1 MKEIYGIISGME
13 EIYKK
18 TVNENGICFCNKEEL
33 NMTNPKDFDGERTE
47 FTWIPFYEEIAKK
60 LLEYKNKRSQLIE
73 ILYSSLKEAGLS
85 SSMYKSDET
94 EPLKNIDPLTFIGSF
109 NRGNKREDRIKL
121 ANIIA
126 GNLGL
131 KNRLSDNEQFL
142 SIPILNSQ
150 KSTLFFKHCP
160 EEDYDKLWNLFE
172 KALSYSFEKQGEFAE
187 SFDLALTVKGT
198 AQSYAT
204 MTCYWINPYKILSVD
219 KNNTDLLEEYGIKVP
234 SQLSGKEYLSLLNKV
249 TEKIQ
254 DKEIKEKSIPEFS
267 LSAWNNSK
275 QIQGDIK
282 MPEQNNILQYIN
294 LLKENRNLILHGA
307 PGTGK
312 TFLAKKIAEGMNAEI
327 GFCQFHPSYD
337 YTDFVEGLRP
347 VKTDDASGIGFE
359 RKDGVFKEFC
369 KKAVIASTVS
379 TDNNFFEGL
388 DDNANVWKVSLEGT
402 GDNPTR
408 RDCLANGYIRIGWD
422 EYGDVDFEDFND
434 YTKGGKTVLKA
445 FVYGMKPGDIVVSCF
460 SENETDA
467 IGIIT
472 GDYEYREEGGAYP
485 RYRTVKWL
493 VKDIRENIR
502 EKNNNKALTLSS
514 VYKLSISVP
523 DIIEIV
529 KKYLEPKTKSNI
541 QKPFVFIIDE
551 INRGELSKIF
561 GELFFSIDPGYRG
574 LDENGKQKGIVNTQ
588 YQNLLTGTSDIFAN
602 GFFIPENVYI
612 IGTMNDIDRSVESM
626 DFAMRRRFIF
636 KEVTAEESAENMNIG
651 EEAKSR
657 MTRMNEAISKT
668 EGLNSSYF
676 IGGSYFLGVTDF
688 DKLWNLK
695 LSSLITEYLRGMDDD
710 NSKYDRIKDAYFGNE
725 TPNN

>member
-1 MKEIYGIISGME
+1 MKEVYGIISGME

-126 GNLGL
+126 GKLGL

-254 DKEIKEKSIPEFS
+254 DNEIKEKSIPEFS

-312 TFLAKKIAEGMNAEI
+312 TFLAKKIAEAMNAEI

-369 KKAVIASTVS
+369 KKAILNQTGVERQGS
-379 TDNNFFEGL
+379 DNFEEAWGKL
-388 DDNANVWKVSLEGT
+388 LE
-402 GDNPTR
+402 
-408 RDCLANGYIRIGWD
+408 YIRS
-422 EYGDVDFEDFND
+422 EMSE
-434 YTKGGKTVLKA
+434 GK
-445 FVYGMKPGDIVVSCF
+445 
-460 SENETDA
+460 
-467 IGIIT
+467 
-472 GDYEYREEGGAYP
+472 
-485 RYRTVKWL
+485 L
-493 VKDIRENIR
+493 VKIGNWDYS
-502 EKNNNKALTLSS
+502 LSS
-514 VYKLSISVP
+514 KDSLKYQSVG
-523 DIIEIV
+523 
-529 KKYLEPKTKSNI
+529 TKSNYSFTI
-541 QKPFVFIIDE
+541 TKENVYLAYQNKKGRPSGLFQKEMIDIVTFMKERFTLTPYSENNIKQEKNFVFIIDE

-574 LDENGKQKGIVNTQ
+574 SKGKVKTQYANMLDE
-588 YQNLLTGTSDIFAN
+588 AN
-602 GFFIPENVYI
+602 EFDDVLGVRDDYGWFFIPENVYI

-636 KEVTAEESAENMNIG
+636 KEVTAEESAENMNLG

-688 DKLWNLK
+688 DKLWDLK

>member
-1 MKEIYGIISGME
+1 ME

-126 GNLGL
+126 GKLGL

-254 DKEIKEKSIPEFS
+254 DNEIKEKSIPEFS

-312 TFLAKKIAEGMNAEI
+312 TFLAKKIAEGMNAKI

-369 KKAVIASTVS
+369 KKAILNQTGVEKQGS
-379 TDNNFFEGL
+379 DNFEEAWGKL
-388 DDNANVWKVSLEGT
+388 LE
-402 GDNPTR
+402 
-408 RDCLANGYIRIGWD
+408 YIRS
-422 EYGDVDFEDFND
+422 EMSE
-434 YTKGGKTVLKA
+434 GK
-445 FVYGMKPGDIVVSCF
+445 
-460 SENETDA
+460 
-467 IGIIT
+467 
-472 GDYEYREEGGAYP
+472 
-485 RYRTVKWL
+485 L
-493 VKDIRENIR
+493 VKIGNWDYS
-502 EKNNNKALTLSS
+502 LSS
-514 VYKLSISVP
+514 KDSLKYQSVG
-523 DIIEIV
+523 
-529 KKYLEPKTKSNI
+529 TKSNYSFTI
-541 QKPFVFIIDE
+541 TKENVYLAYQNKKGRPSGLFQKEMIDIVTFMKERFTLTPYSENNIKQEKNFVFIIDE

-574 LDENGKQKGIVNTQ
+574 SKGKVKTQYANMLDE
-588 YQNLLTGTSDIFAN
+588 AN
-602 GFFIPENVYI
+602 EFDDVLGVRDDYGWFFIPENVYI

-636 KEVTAEESAENMNIG
+636 KEVTAEESAENMNLG

-688 DKLWNLK
+688 DKLWDLK

>member
-18 TVNENGICFCNKEEL
+18 TVNENGICSCNEEEL
-33 NMTNPKDFDGERTE
+33 NMTNPEDFRGERTE

-126 GNLGL
+126 GKLGL

-254 DKEIKEKSIPEFS
+254 DNEIKEKSIPEFS

-312 TFLAKKIAEGMNAEI
+312 TFLAKKIAEGMNAKI

-369 KKAVIASTVS
+369 KKAILNQTGVEKQGSDNFEEAWKSLVEKLDEVNVIDIPLLSGKGTFPIEL
-379 TDNNFFEGL
+379 NEY
-388 DDNANVWKVSLEGT
+388 GT
-402 GDNPTR
+402 GLASRTYKTETRDEWIPGKSKFFNKDQLYNIYKGLPGTPAEGHDNYR
-408 RDCLANGYIRIGWD
+408 
-422 EYGDVDFEDFND
+422 
-434 YTKGGKTVLKA
+434 KA
-445 FVYGMKPGDIVVSCF
+445 
-460 SENETDA
+460 
-467 IGIIT
+467 
-472 GDYEYREEGGAYP
+472 
-485 RYRTVKWL
+485 
-493 VKDIRENIR
+493 
-502 EKNNNKALTLSS
+502 
-514 VYKLSISVP
+514 
-523 DIIEIV
+523 IV
-529 KKYLEPKTKSNI
+529 KKMKEDFGLKNYIEIIENKSDSKN

-574 LDENGKQKGIVNTQ
+574 LDENGKPKGIVKTQ

-636 KEVTAEESAENMNIG
+636 KEVTAEESAENMNLG
-651 EEAKSR
+651 EDAKSR

-688 DKLWNLK
+688 DKLWDLK

>member
-1 MKEIYGIISGME
+1 ME

-18 TVNENGICFCNKEEL
+18 IVNENGICFCNKEEL

-126 GNLGL
+126 GKLGL

-254 DKEIKEKSIPEFS
+254 DNEIKEKSIPEFS

-312 TFLAKKIAEGMNAEI
+312 TFLAKKIAEGMNAKI

-369 KKAVIASTVS
+369 KKAILNQTGVEKQGS
-379 TDNNFFEGL
+379 DNFEEAWGKL
-388 DDNANVWKVSLEGT
+388 LE
-402 GDNPTR
+402 
-408 RDCLANGYIRIGWD
+408 YIRS
-422 EYGDVDFEDFND
+422 EMSE
-434 YTKGGKTVLKA
+434 GK
-445 FVYGMKPGDIVVSCF
+445 
-460 SENETDA
+460 
-467 IGIIT
+467 
-472 GDYEYREEGGAYP
+472 
-485 RYRTVKWL
+485 L
-493 VKDIRENIR
+493 VKIGNWDYS
-502 EKNNNKALTLSS
+502 LSS
-514 VYKLSISVP
+514 KDSLKYQSVG
-523 DIIEIV
+523 
-529 KKYLEPKTKSNI
+529 TKSNYSFTI
-541 QKPFVFIIDE
+541 TKENVYLAYQNKKGRPSGLFQKEMIDIVTFMKERFTLTPYSENNIKQEKNFVFIIDE

-574 LDENGKQKGIVNTQ
+574 SKGKVKTQYANMLDE
-588 YQNLLTGTSDIFAN
+588 AN
-602 GFFIPENVYI
+602 EFDDVLGVRDDYGWFFIPENVYI

-636 KEVTAEESAENMNIG
+636 KEVTAEESAENMNLG

>member
-1 MKEIYGIISGME
+1 ME

-126 GNLGL
+126 GKLGL

-267 LSAWNNSK
+267 LAAWNNSK
-275 QIQGDIK
+275 QIQGDTK
-282 MPEQNNILQYIN
+282 MPEQKNISQYIN

-312 TFLAKKIAEGMNAEI
+312 TFLAKKIAEGMNAKI

-369 KKAVIASTVS
+369 KKAILNQTGVEKQGSDNFEEAWKSLVEKLDEVNVIDIPLLSGKGTFPIEL
-379 TDNNFFEGL
+379 NEY
-388 DDNANVWKVSLEGT
+388 GT
-402 GDNPTR
+402 GLASRTYKTETRDEWIPGKSKFFNKDQLYNIYKGLPGTHAEGHDNYR
-408 RDCLANGYIRIGWD
+408 KA
-422 EYGDVDFEDFND
+422 VVKKMKEDFGLKD
-434 YTKGGKTVLKA
+434 Y
-445 FVYGMKPGDIVVSCF
+445 I
-460 SENETDA
+460 E
-467 IGIIT
+467 
-472 GDYEYREEGGAYP
+472 
-485 RYRTVKWL
+485 
-493 VKDIRENIR
+493 
-502 EKNNNKALTLSS
+502 
-514 VYKLSISVP
+514 
-523 DIIEIV
+523 IIEN
-529 KKYLEPKTKSNI
+529 KSDSKN

-574 LDENGKQKGIVNTQ
+574 LDEDGKQKGIVNTQ

-636 KEVTAEESAENMNIG
+636 KEVTAEESAENMNLG

-688 DKLWNLK
+688 DKLWDLK
-695 LSSLITEYLRGMDDD
+695 LSSLITEYLRGMDND

>member
-1 MKEIYGIISGME
+1 ME

-126 GNLGL
+126 GKLGL

-267 LSAWNNSK
+267 LAAWNNSK
-275 QIQGDIK
+275 QIQGDTK
-282 MPEQNNILQYIN
+282 MPEQNNISQYIN

-312 TFLAKKIAEGMNAEI
+312 TFLAKKIAEGMNAKI

-369 KKAVIASTVS
+369 KMAILNQTGVERQGSDNFEEAWKSLVEKLDEVNVIDIPLLSGKGTFPIELNEYGTGLASRTYKTETRDEWIPGKSKFFNKDQLYNIYKGLPGTPAEGHDNYRKAVV
-379 TDNNFFEGL
+379 
-388 DDNANVWKVSLEGT
+388 KKMK
-402 GDNPTR
+402 
-408 RDCLANGYIRIGWD
+408 
-422 EYGDVDFEDFND
+422 EDFGLKD
-434 YTKGGKTVLKA
+434 Y
-445 FVYGMKPGDIVVSCF
+445 I
-460 SENETDA
+460 E
-467 IGIIT
+467 
-472 GDYEYREEGGAYP
+472 
-485 RYRTVKWL
+485 
-493 VKDIRENIR
+493 
-502 EKNNNKALTLSS
+502 
-514 VYKLSISVP
+514 
-523 DIIEIV
+523 IIEN
-529 KKYLEPKTKSNI
+529 KSDSKN

-574 LDENGKQKGIVNTQ
+574 LDEDGKQKGIVNTQ

-636 KEVTAEESAENMNIG
+636 KEVTAEESAENMNLG

-668 EGLNSSYF
+668 EGLNSSYC

-688 DKLWNLK
+688 DKLWDLK

>member
-1 MKEIYGIISGME
+1 ME

-126 GNLGL
+126 GKLGL

-267 LSAWNNSK
+267 LAAWNNSK
-275 QIQGDIK
+275 QIQGDTK
-282 MPEQNNILQYIN
+282 MPEQNNISQYIN

-312 TFLAKKIAEGMNAEI
+312 TFLAKKIAEGMNAKI

-369 KKAVIASTVS
+369 KKAILNQTGVEKQGS
-379 TDNNFFEGL
+379 DNFEEAWGKL
-388 DDNANVWKVSLEGT
+388 LE
-402 GDNPTR
+402 
-408 RDCLANGYIRIGWD
+408 YIRS
-422 EYGDVDFEDFND
+422 EMSE
-434 YTKGGKTVLKA
+434 GK
-445 FVYGMKPGDIVVSCF
+445 
-460 SENETDA
+460 
-467 IGIIT
+467 
-472 GDYEYREEGGAYP
+472 
-485 RYRTVKWL
+485 L
-493 VKDIRENIR
+493 VKIGNWDYS
-502 EKNNNKALTLSS
+502 LSS
-514 VYKLSISVP
+514 KDSLKYQSVG
-523 DIIEIV
+523 
-529 KKYLEPKTKSNI
+529 TKSNYSFTI
-541 QKPFVFIIDE
+541 TKENVYLAYQNKKGRPSGLFQKEMIDIVTFMKERFTLTPYSENNIKQEKNFVFIIDE

-574 LDENGKQKGIVNTQ
+574 SKGKVKTQYANMLDE
-588 YQNLLTGTSDIFAN
+588 AN
-602 GFFIPENVYI
+602 EFDDVLGVRDDYGWFFIPENVYI

-636 KEVTAEESAENMNIG
+636 KEVTAEESAENMNLG

-688 DKLWNLK
+688 DKLWDLK

>member
-1 MKEIYGIISGME
+1 ME

-126 GNLGL
+126 GKLGL

-267 LSAWNNSK
+267 LAAWNNSK
-275 QIQGDIK
+275 QIQGDTK
-282 MPEQNNILQYIN
+282 MPEQNNISQYIN

-312 TFLAKKIAEGMNAEI
+312 TFLAKKIAEGMNAKI

-347 VKTDDASGIGFE
+347 VKTMMQAE
-359 RKDGVFKEFC
+359 LV
-369 KKAVIASTVS
+369 
-379 TDNNFFEGL
+379 L
-388 DDNANVWKVSLEGT
+388 NAKT
-402 GDNPTR
+402 A
-408 RDCLANGYIRIGWD
+408 CLRNSARW
-422 EYGDVDFEDFND
+422 
-434 YTKGGKTVLKA
+434 
-445 FVYGMKPGDIVVSCF
+445 
-460 SENETDA
+460 
-467 IGIIT
+467 
-472 GDYEYREEGGAYP
+472 
-485 RYRTVKWL
+485 
-493 VKDIRENIR
+493 
-502 EKNNNKALTLSS
+502 
-514 VYKLSISVP
+514 
-523 DIIEIV
+523 
-529 KKYLEPKTKSNI
+529 
-541 QKPFVFIIDE
+541 
-551 INRGELSKIF
+551 
-561 GELFFSIDPGYRG
+561 
-574 LDENGKQKGIVNTQ
+574 
-588 YQNLLTGTSDIFAN
+588 
-602 GFFIPENVYI
+602 
-612 IGTMNDIDRSVESM
+612 
-626 DFAMRRRFIF
+626 RF
-636 KEVTAEESAENMNIG
+636 
-651 EEAKSR
+651 
-657 MTRMNEAISKT
+657 
-668 EGLNSSYF
+668 
-676 IGGSYFLGVTDF
+676 
-688 DKLWNLK
+688 
-695 LSSLITEYLRGMDDD
+695 
-710 NSKYDRIKDAYFGNE
+710 
-725 TPNN
+725 

>member
-1 MKEIYGIISGME
+1 ME

-126 GNLGL
+126 GKLGL

-204 MTCYWINPYKILSVD
+204 MTCYWINPYKILSID

-267 LSAWNNSK
+267 LAAWNNSK
-275 QIQGDIK
+275 QIQGDTK
-282 MPEQNNILQYIN
+282 MPEQNNISQYIN

-312 TFLAKKIAEGMNAEI
+312 TFLAKKIAEGMNAKI

-369 KKAVIASTVS
+369 KMAILNQTGVERQGSDNFEEAWKSLVEKLDEVNVIDIPLLSGKGTFPIELNEYGTGLASRTYKTETRDEWIPGKSKFFNKDQLYNIYKGLPGTPAEGHDNYRKAVV
-379 TDNNFFEGL
+379 
-388 DDNANVWKVSLEGT
+388 KKMK
-402 GDNPTR
+402 
-408 RDCLANGYIRIGWD
+408 
-422 EYGDVDFEDFND
+422 EDFGLKD
-434 YTKGGKTVLKA
+434 Y
-445 FVYGMKPGDIVVSCF
+445 I
-460 SENETDA
+460 E
-467 IGIIT
+467 
-472 GDYEYREEGGAYP
+472 
-485 RYRTVKWL
+485 
-493 VKDIRENIR
+493 
-502 EKNNNKALTLSS
+502 
-514 VYKLSISVP
+514 
-523 DIIEIV
+523 IIEN
-529 KKYLEPKTKSNI
+529 KSDSKN

-574 LDENGKQKGIVNTQ
+574 LDEDGKQKGIVNTQ

-636 KEVTAEESAENMNIG
+636 KEVTAEESAENMNLG

-688 DKLWNLK
+688 DKLWDLK

>member
-18 TVNENGICFCNKEEL
+18 IVNENGICFCNKEEL

-126 GNLGL
+126 GKLGL

-267 LSAWNNSK
+267 LAAWNNSK
-275 QIQGDIK
+275 QIQGDTK
-282 MPEQNNILQYIN
+282 MPEQNNISQYIN

-312 TFLAKKIAEGMNAEI
+312 TFLAKKIAEGMNAKI

-369 KKAVIASTVS
+369 KMAILNQTGVERQGSDNFEEAWKSLVEKLDEVNVIDIPLLSGKGTFPIELNEYGTGLASRTYKTETRDEWIPGKSKFFNKDQLYNIYKGLPGTPAEGHDNYRKAVV
-379 TDNNFFEGL
+379 
-388 DDNANVWKVSLEGT
+388 KKMK
-402 GDNPTR
+402 
-408 RDCLANGYIRIGWD
+408 
-422 EYGDVDFEDFND
+422 EDFGLKD
-434 YTKGGKTVLKA
+434 Y
-445 FVYGMKPGDIVVSCF
+445 I
-460 SENETDA
+460 E
-467 IGIIT
+467 
-472 GDYEYREEGGAYP
+472 
-485 RYRTVKWL
+485 
-493 VKDIRENIR
+493 
-502 EKNNNKALTLSS
+502 
-514 VYKLSISVP
+514 
-523 DIIEIV
+523 IIEN
-529 KKYLEPKTKSNI
+529 KSDSKN

-574 LDENGKQKGIVNTQ
+574 LDEDGKQKGIVNTQ

-636 KEVTAEESAENMNIG
+636 KEVTAEESAENMNLG

-688 DKLWNLK
+688 DKLWDLK

>member
-1 MKEIYGIISGME
+1 MKEVYGIISGME

-18 TVNENGICFCNKEEL
+18 TVNENGICSCNKEEL
-33 NMTNPKDFDGERTE
+33 NMTNPEDFRGERTE

-60 LLEYKNKRSQLIE
+60 LLEYKNKQSQLIE

-126 GNLGL
+126 GKLGL

-254 DKEIKEKSIPEFS
+254 DNEIKEKSIPEFS

-312 TFLAKKIAEGMNAEI
+312 TFLAKKIAEGMNAKI

-369 KKAVIASTVS
+369 KKAILNQTGVEKQGS
-379 TDNNFFEGL
+379 DNFEEAWGKL
-388 DDNANVWKVSLEGT
+388 LE
-402 GDNPTR
+402 
-408 RDCLANGYIRIGWD
+408 YIRS
-422 EYGDVDFEDFND
+422 EMSE
-434 YTKGGKTVLKA
+434 GK
-445 FVYGMKPGDIVVSCF
+445 
-460 SENETDA
+460 
-467 IGIIT
+467 
-472 GDYEYREEGGAYP
+472 
-485 RYRTVKWL
+485 L
-493 VKDIRENIR
+493 VKIGNWDYS
-502 EKNNNKALTLSS
+502 LSS
-514 VYKLSISVP
+514 KDSLKYQSVG
-523 DIIEIV
+523 
-529 KKYLEPKTKSNI
+529 TKSNYSFTI
-541 QKPFVFIIDE
+541 TKENVYLAYQNKKGRPSGLFQKEMIDIVTFMKERFTLTPYSENNIKQEKNFVFIIDE

-574 LDENGKQKGIVNTQ
+574 SKGKVKTQYANMLDE
-588 YQNLLTGTSDIFAN
+588 AN
-602 GFFIPENVYI
+602 EFDDVLGVRDDYGWFFIPENVYI

-636 KEVTAEESAENMNIG
+636 KEVTAEESAENMNLG

>member
-1 MKEIYGIISGME
+1 ME

-18 TVNENGICFCNKEEL
+18 IVNENGICFCNKEEL

-126 GNLGL
+126 GKLGL

-267 LSAWNNSK
+267 LAAWNNSK
-275 QIQGDIK
+275 QIQGDTK
-282 MPEQNNILQYIN
+282 MPEQNNISQYIN

-312 TFLAKKIAEGMNAEI
+312 TFLAKKIAEGMNAKI

-369 KKAVIASTVS
+369 KMAILNQTGVERQGSDNFEEAWKSLVEKLDEVNVIDIPLLSGKGTFPIELNEYGTGLASRTYKTETRDEWIPGKSKFFNKDQLYNIYKGLPGTPAEGHDNYRKAVV
-379 TDNNFFEGL
+379 
-388 DDNANVWKVSLEGT
+388 KKMK
-402 GDNPTR
+402 
-408 RDCLANGYIRIGWD
+408 
-422 EYGDVDFEDFND
+422 EDFGLKD
-434 YTKGGKTVLKA
+434 Y
-445 FVYGMKPGDIVVSCF
+445 I
-460 SENETDA
+460 E
-467 IGIIT
+467 
-472 GDYEYREEGGAYP
+472 
-485 RYRTVKWL
+485 
-493 VKDIRENIR
+493 
-502 EKNNNKALTLSS
+502 
-514 VYKLSISVP
+514 
-523 DIIEIV
+523 IIEN
-529 KKYLEPKTKSNI
+529 KSDSKN

-574 LDENGKQKGIVNTQ
+574 LDEDGKQNGIVNTQ

-636 KEVTAEESAENMNIG
+636 KEVTAEESAENMNLG

-688 DKLWNLK
+688 DKLWDLK

>member
-1 MKEIYGIISGME
+1 ME

-126 GNLGL
+126 GKLGL

-219 KNNTDLLEEYGIKVP
+219 KNNTDLLSEYGIKVP
-234 SQLSGKEYLSLLNKV
+234 TQLSGKEYISILNQLKS
-249 TEKIQ
+249 KMSN
-254 DKEIKEKSIPEFS
+254 KEIKEKSIPEFS
-267 LSAWNNSK
+267 LAAWNNTK
-275 QIQGDIK
+275 QIQGDTK
-282 MPEQNNILQYIN
+282 MPEQNNISQYIN

-312 TFLAKKIAEGMNAEI
+312 TFLAKKIAEGMNAKI

-369 KKAVIASTVS
+369 KMAILNQTGVERQGSDNFEEAWKSLVEKLDEVNVIDIPLLSGKGTFPIELNEYGTGLASRTYKTETRDEWIPGKSKFFNKDQLYNIYKGLPGTPAEGHDNYRKAVV
-379 TDNNFFEGL
+379 
-388 DDNANVWKVSLEGT
+388 KKMK
-402 GDNPTR
+402 
-408 RDCLANGYIRIGWD
+408 
-422 EYGDVDFEDFND
+422 EDFGLKD
-434 YTKGGKTVLKA
+434 Y
-445 FVYGMKPGDIVVSCF
+445 I
-460 SENETDA
+460 E
-467 IGIIT
+467 
-472 GDYEYREEGGAYP
+472 
-485 RYRTVKWL
+485 
-493 VKDIRENIR
+493 
-502 EKNNNKALTLSS
+502 
-514 VYKLSISVP
+514 
-523 DIIEIV
+523 IIEN
-529 KKYLEPKTKSNI
+529 KSDSKN

-574 LDENGKQKGIVNTQ
+574 LDEDGKQKGIVNTQ

-636 KEVTAEESAENMNIG
+636 KEVTAEESAENMNLG

>member
-1 MKEIYGIISGME
+1 ME

-126 GNLGL
+126 GKLGL

-267 LSAWNNSK
+267 LAAWNNSK
-275 QIQGDIK
+275 QIQGDTK

-312 TFLAKKIAEGMNAEI
+312 TFLAKKIAEGMNAKI

-369 KKAVIASTVS
+369 KMAILNQTGVERQGSDNFEEAWKSLVEKLDEVNVIDIPLLSGKGTFPIELNEYGTGLASRTYKTETRDEWIPGKSKFFNKDQLYNIYKGLPGTPAEGHDNYRKAVV
-379 TDNNFFEGL
+379 
-388 DDNANVWKVSLEGT
+388 KKMK
-402 GDNPTR
+402 
-408 RDCLANGYIRIGWD
+408 
-422 EYGDVDFEDFND
+422 EDFGLKD
-434 YTKGGKTVLKA
+434 Y
-445 FVYGMKPGDIVVSCF
+445 I
-460 SENETDA
+460 E
-467 IGIIT
+467 
-472 GDYEYREEGGAYP
+472 
-485 RYRTVKWL
+485 
-493 VKDIRENIR
+493 
-502 EKNNNKALTLSS
+502 
-514 VYKLSISVP
+514 
-523 DIIEIV
+523 IIEN
-529 KKYLEPKTKSNI
+529 KSDSKN

-574 LDENGKQKGIVNTQ
+574 LDEDGKQKGIVNTQ

-636 KEVTAEESAENMNIG
+636 KEVTAEESAENMNLG

-688 DKLWNLK
+688 DKLWDLK

>member
-1 MKEIYGIISGME
+1 ME

-126 GNLGL
+126 GKLGL

-204 MTCYWINPYKILSVD
+204 MTCYWINPYKILSAD

-267 LSAWNNSK
+267 LAAWNNSK
-275 QIQGDIK
+275 QIQGDTK
-282 MPEQNNILQYIN
+282 MPEQNNISQYIN

-312 TFLAKKIAEGMNAEI
+312 TFLAKKIAEGMNAKI

-369 KKAVIASTVS
+369 KMAILNQTGVERQGSDNFEEAWKSLVEKLDEVNVIDIPLLSGKGTFPIELNEYGTGLASRTYKTETRDEWIPGKSKFFNKDQLYNIYKGLPGTPAEGHDNYRKAVV
-379 TDNNFFEGL
+379 
-388 DDNANVWKVSLEGT
+388 KKMK
-402 GDNPTR
+402 
-408 RDCLANGYIRIGWD
+408 
-422 EYGDVDFEDFND
+422 EDFGLKD
-434 YTKGGKTVLKA
+434 Y
-445 FVYGMKPGDIVVSCF
+445 I
-460 SENETDA
+460 E
-467 IGIIT
+467 
-472 GDYEYREEGGAYP
+472 
-485 RYRTVKWL
+485 
-493 VKDIRENIR
+493 
-502 EKNNNKALTLSS
+502 
-514 VYKLSISVP
+514 
-523 DIIEIV
+523 IIEN
-529 KKYLEPKTKSNI
+529 KSDSKN

-574 LDENGKQKGIVNTQ
+574 LDEDGKQKGIVNTQ

-602 GFFIPENVYI
+602 GFFIPENVYV

-636 KEVTAEESAENMNIG
+636 KEVTAEESAENMNLG

-688 DKLWNLK
+688 DKLWDLK

>member
-1 MKEIYGIISGME
+1 ME

-126 GNLGL
+126 GKLGL

-219 KNNTDLLEEYGIKVP
+219 KNNTDLLEKYGIKVP

-267 LSAWNNSK
+267 LAAWNNSK
-275 QIQGDIK
+275 QIQGDTK
-282 MPEQNNILQYIN
+282 MPEQNNISQYIN

-312 TFLAKKIAEGMNAEI
+312 TFLAKKIAEGMNAKI

-369 KKAVIASTVS
+369 KMAILNQTGVERQGSDNFEEAWKSLVEKLDEVNVIDIPLLSGKGTFPIELNEYGTGLASRTYKTETRDEWIPGKSKFFNKDQLYNIYKGLPGTPAEGHDNYRKAVV
-379 TDNNFFEGL
+379 
-388 DDNANVWKVSLEGT
+388 KKMK
-402 GDNPTR
+402 
-408 RDCLANGYIRIGWD
+408 
-422 EYGDVDFEDFND
+422 EDFGLKD
-434 YTKGGKTVLKA
+434 Y
-445 FVYGMKPGDIVVSCF
+445 I
-460 SENETDA
+460 E
-467 IGIIT
+467 
-472 GDYEYREEGGAYP
+472 
-485 RYRTVKWL
+485 
-493 VKDIRENIR
+493 
-502 EKNNNKALTLSS
+502 
-514 VYKLSISVP
+514 
-523 DIIEIV
+523 IIEN
-529 KKYLEPKTKSNI
+529 KSDSKN

-574 LDENGKQKGIVNTQ
+574 LDEDGKQKGIVNTQ

-636 KEVTAEESAENMNIG
+636 KEVTAEESAENMNLG

-688 DKLWNLK
+688 DKLWDLK

>member
-1 MKEIYGIISGME
+1 ME

-126 GNLGL
+126 GKLGL

-267 LSAWNNSK
+267 LAAWNNSK
-275 QIQGDIK
+275 QIQGDTK
-282 MPEQNNILQYIN
+282 MPEQNNISQYIN

-312 TFLAKKIAEGMNAEI
+312 TFLAKKIAEGMNAKI

-369 KKAVIASTVS
+369 KMAILNQTGVERQGSDNFEEAWKSLVEKLDEVNVIDIPLLSGKGTFPIELNEYGTGLASRTYKTETRDEWIPGKSKFFNKDQLYNIYKRLPGTPAEGHDNYRKAVV
-379 TDNNFFEGL
+379 
-388 DDNANVWKVSLEGT
+388 KKMK
-402 GDNPTR
+402 
-408 RDCLANGYIRIGWD
+408 
-422 EYGDVDFEDFND
+422 EDFGLKD
-434 YTKGGKTVLKA
+434 Y
-445 FVYGMKPGDIVVSCF
+445 I
-460 SENETDA
+460 E
-467 IGIIT
+467 
-472 GDYEYREEGGAYP
+472 
-485 RYRTVKWL
+485 
-493 VKDIRENIR
+493 
-502 EKNNNKALTLSS
+502 
-514 VYKLSISVP
+514 
-523 DIIEIV
+523 IIEN
-529 KKYLEPKTKSNI
+529 KSDSKN

-574 LDENGKQKGIVNTQ
+574 LDEDGKQKGIVNTQ

-636 KEVTAEESAENMNIG
+636 KEVTAEESAENMNLG

-688 DKLWNLK
+688 DKLWDLK

>member
-126 GNLGL
+126 GKLGL

-267 LSAWNNSK
+267 LAAWNNSK
-275 QIQGDIK
+275 QIQGDTK
-282 MPEQNNILQYIN
+282 MPEQKNISQYIN

-312 TFLAKKIAEGMNAEI
+312 TFLAKKIAEGMNAKI

-369 KKAVIASTVS
+369 KKAILNQTGVEKQGSDNFEEAWKSLVEKLDEVNVIDIPLLSGKGTFPIEL
-379 TDNNFFEGL
+379 NEY
-388 DDNANVWKVSLEGT
+388 GT
-402 GDNPTR
+402 GLASRTYKTETRDEWIPGKSKFFNKDQLYNIYKGLPGTPAEGHDNYR
-408 RDCLANGYIRIGWD
+408 KA
-422 EYGDVDFEDFND
+422 VVKKMKEDFGLKD
-434 YTKGGKTVLKA
+434 Y
-445 FVYGMKPGDIVVSCF
+445 I
-460 SENETDA
+460 E
-467 IGIIT
+467 
-472 GDYEYREEGGAYP
+472 
-485 RYRTVKWL
+485 
-493 VKDIRENIR
+493 
-502 EKNNNKALTLSS
+502 
-514 VYKLSISVP
+514 
-523 DIIEIV
+523 IIEN
-529 KKYLEPKTKSNI
+529 KSDSKN

-574 LDENGKQKGIVNTQ
+574 LDEDGKQKGIVNTQ

-636 KEVTAEESAENMNIG
+636 KEVTAEESAENMNLG

-657 MTRMNEAISKT
+657 MTRMNEAISKK

-688 DKLWNLK
+688 DKLWDLK
-695 LSSLITEYLRGMDDD
+695 LSSLITEYLRGMDND

>member
-1 MKEIYGIISGME
+1 ME

-18 TVNENGICFCNKEEL
+18 IVNENGICFCNKEEL

-126 GNLGL
+126 GKLGL

-267 LSAWNNSK
+267 LAAWNNSK
-275 QIQGDIK
+275 QIQGDTK
-282 MPEQNNILQYIN
+282 MPEQNNISQYIN

-312 TFLAKKIAEGMNAEI
+312 TFLAKKIAEGMNAKI

-369 KKAVIASTVS
+369 KMAILNQTGVERQGSDNFEEAWKSLVEKLDEVNVIDIPLLSGKGTFPIELNEYGTGLASRTYKTETRDEWIPGKSKFFNKDQLYNIYKGLPGTPAEGHDNYRKAVV
-379 TDNNFFEGL
+379 
-388 DDNANVWKVSLEGT
+388 KKMK
-402 GDNPTR
+402 
-408 RDCLANGYIRIGWD
+408 
-422 EYGDVDFEDFND
+422 EDFGLKD
-434 YTKGGKTVLKA
+434 Y
-445 FVYGMKPGDIVVSCF
+445 I
-460 SENETDA
+460 E
-467 IGIIT
+467 
-472 GDYEYREEGGAYP
+472 
-485 RYRTVKWL
+485 
-493 VKDIRENIR
+493 
-502 EKNNNKALTLSS
+502 
-514 VYKLSISVP
+514 
-523 DIIEIV
+523 IIEN
-529 KKYLEPKTKSNI
+529 KSDSKN

-574 LDENGKQKGIVNTQ
+574 LDEDGKQKGIVNTQ

-636 KEVTAEESAENMNIG
+636 KEVTAEESAENMNLG

-688 DKLWNLK
+688 DKLWDLK

>member
-126 GNLGL
+126 GKLGL

-267 LSAWNNSK
+267 LAAWNNSK
-275 QIQGDIK
+275 QIQGDTK
-282 MPEQNNILQYIN
+282 MPEQNNISQYIN

-312 TFLAKKIAEGMNAEI
+312 TFLAKKIAEGMNAKI

-337 YTDFVEGLRP
+337 YTDFLEGLRP

-369 KKAVIASTVS
+369 KMAILNQTGVERQGSDNFEEAWKSLVEKLDEVNVIDIPLLSGKGTFPIELNEYGTGLASRTYKTETRDEWIPGKSKFFNKDQLYNIYKGLPGTPAEGHDNYRKAVV
-379 TDNNFFEGL
+379 
-388 DDNANVWKVSLEGT
+388 KKMK
-402 GDNPTR
+402 
-408 RDCLANGYIRIGWD
+408 
-422 EYGDVDFEDFND
+422 EDFGLKD
-434 YTKGGKTVLKA
+434 Y
-445 FVYGMKPGDIVVSCF
+445 I
-460 SENETDA
+460 E
-467 IGIIT
+467 
-472 GDYEYREEGGAYP
+472 
-485 RYRTVKWL
+485 
-493 VKDIRENIR
+493 
-502 EKNNNKALTLSS
+502 
-514 VYKLSISVP
+514 
-523 DIIEIV
+523 IIEN
-529 KKYLEPKTKSNI
+529 KSDSKN

-574 LDENGKQKGIVNTQ
+574 LDEDGKQKGIVNTQ

-636 KEVTAEESAENMNIG
+636 KEVTAEESAENMNLG

-688 DKLWNLK
+688 DKLWDLK

>member
-1 MKEIYGIISGME
+1 ME

-126 GNLGL
+126 GKLGL

-267 LSAWNNSK
+267 LAAWNNSK
-275 QIQGDIK
+275 QIQGDTK
-282 MPEQNNILQYIN
+282 MPEQNNISQYIN

-312 TFLAKKIAEGMNAEI
+312 TFLAKKIAEGMNAKI

-369 KKAVIASTVS
+369 KKAILNQTGVERQGS
-379 TDNNFFEGL
+379 DNFEEAWGKL
-388 DDNANVWKVSLEGT
+388 LE
-402 GDNPTR
+402 
-408 RDCLANGYIRIGWD
+408 YIRS
-422 EYGDVDFEDFND
+422 EMSE
-434 YTKGGKTVLKA
+434 GK
-445 FVYGMKPGDIVVSCF
+445 
-460 SENETDA
+460 
-467 IGIIT
+467 
-472 GDYEYREEGGAYP
+472 
-485 RYRTVKWL
+485 L
-493 VKDIRENIR
+493 VKIGNWDYS
-502 EKNNNKALTLSS
+502 LSS
-514 VYKLSISVP
+514 KDSLKYQSVG
-523 DIIEIV
+523 
-529 KKYLEPKTKSNI
+529 TKSNYSFTI
-541 QKPFVFIIDE
+541 TKENVYLAYQNKKGRPSGLFQKEMIDIVTFMKERFTLTPYSENNIKQEKNFVFIIDE

-574 LDENGKQKGIVNTQ
+574 SKGKVKTQYANMLDE
-588 YQNLLTGTSDIFAN
+588 AN
-602 GFFIPENVYI
+602 EFDDVLGVRDDYGWFFIPENVYI

-636 KEVTAEESAENMNIG
+636 KEVTAEESAENMNLG

-688 DKLWNLK
+688 DKLWDLK

>member
-1 MKEIYGIISGME
+1 MKEVYGIISGME

-18 TVNENGICFCNKEEL
+18 IVNENGICFCNKEEL

-126 GNLGL
+126 GKLGL

-267 LSAWNNSK
+267 LAAWNNSK
-275 QIQGDIK
+275 QIQGDTK
-282 MPEQNNILQYIN
+282 MPEQNNISQYIN

-312 TFLAKKIAEGMNAEI
+312 TFLAKKIAEGMNAKI

-369 KKAVIASTVS
+369 KMAILNQTGVERQGSDNFEEAWKSLVEKLDEVNVIDIPLLSGKGTFPIELNEYGTGLASRTYKTETRDEWIPGKSKFFNKDQLYNIYKGLPGTPAEGHDNYRKAVV
-379 TDNNFFEGL
+379 
-388 DDNANVWKVSLEGT
+388 KKMK
-402 GDNPTR
+402 
-408 RDCLANGYIRIGWD
+408 
-422 EYGDVDFEDFND
+422 EDFGLKD
-434 YTKGGKTVLKA
+434 Y
-445 FVYGMKPGDIVVSCF
+445 I
-460 SENETDA
+460 E
-467 IGIIT
+467 
-472 GDYEYREEGGAYP
+472 
-485 RYRTVKWL
+485 
-493 VKDIRENIR
+493 
-502 EKNNNKALTLSS
+502 
-514 VYKLSISVP
+514 
-523 DIIEIV
+523 IIEN
-529 KKYLEPKTKSNI
+529 KSDSKN

-574 LDENGKQKGIVNTQ
+574 LDEDGKQKGIVNTQ

-636 KEVTAEESAENMNIG
+636 KEVTAEESAENMNLG

-688 DKLWNLK
+688 DKLWDLK

>member
-1 MKEIYGIISGME
+1 ME

-18 TVNENGICFCNKEEL
+18 IVNENGICFCNKEEL

-73 ILYSSLKEAGLS
+73 ILYSSLKEASLS

-126 GNLGL
+126 GKLGL

-267 LSAWNNSK
+267 LAAWNNSK
-275 QIQGDIK
+275 QIQGDTK
-282 MPEQNNILQYIN
+282 MPEQNNISQYIN

-312 TFLAKKIAEGMNAEI
+312 TFLAKKIAEGMNAKI

-369 KKAVIASTVS
+369 KMAILNQTGVERQGSDNFEEAWKSLVEKLDEVNVIDIPLLSGKGTFPIELNEYGTGLASRTYKTETRDEWIPGKSKFFNKDQLYNIYKGLPGTPAEGHDNYRKAVV
-379 TDNNFFEGL
+379 
-388 DDNANVWKVSLEGT
+388 KKMK
-402 GDNPTR
+402 
-408 RDCLANGYIRIGWD
+408 
-422 EYGDVDFEDFND
+422 EDFGLKD
-434 YTKGGKTVLKA
+434 Y
-445 FVYGMKPGDIVVSCF
+445 I
-460 SENETDA
+460 E
-467 IGIIT
+467 
-472 GDYEYREEGGAYP
+472 
-485 RYRTVKWL
+485 
-493 VKDIRENIR
+493 
-502 EKNNNKALTLSS
+502 
-514 VYKLSISVP
+514 
-523 DIIEIV
+523 IIEN
-529 KKYLEPKTKSNI
+529 KSDSKN

-574 LDENGKQKGIVNTQ
+574 LDEDGKQKGIVNTQ

-636 KEVTAEESAENMNIG
+636 KEVTAEESAENMNLG

-688 DKLWNLK
+688 DKLWDLK

>member
-1 MKEIYGIISGME
+1 ME

-18 TVNENGICFCNKEEL
+18 IVNENGICFCNKEEL

-126 GNLGL
+126 GKLGL

-267 LSAWNNSK
+267 LAAWNNSK
-275 QIQGDIK
+275 QIQGDTK
-282 MPEQNNILQYIN
+282 MPEQNNISQYIN

-312 TFLAKKIAEGMNAEI
+312 TFLAKKIAEGMNAKI

-369 KKAVIASTVS
+369 KMAILNQTGVERQGSDNFEEAWKSLIEKLDEVNVIDIPLLSGKGTFPIELNEYGTGLASRTYKTETRDEWIPGKSKFFNKDQLYNIYKGLPGTPAEGHDNYRKAVV
-379 TDNNFFEGL
+379 
-388 DDNANVWKVSLEGT
+388 KKMK
-402 GDNPTR
+402 
-408 RDCLANGYIRIGWD
+408 
-422 EYGDVDFEDFND
+422 EDFGLKD
-434 YTKGGKTVLKA
+434 Y
-445 FVYGMKPGDIVVSCF
+445 I
-460 SENETDA
+460 E
-467 IGIIT
+467 
-472 GDYEYREEGGAYP
+472 
-485 RYRTVKWL
+485 
-493 VKDIRENIR
+493 
-502 EKNNNKALTLSS
+502 
-514 VYKLSISVP
+514 
-523 DIIEIV
+523 IIEN
-529 KKYLEPKTKSNI
+529 KSDSKN

-574 LDENGKQKGIVNTQ
+574 LDEDGKQKGIVNTQ

-636 KEVTAEESAENMNIG
+636 KEVTAEESAENMNLG

-688 DKLWNLK
+688 DKLWDLK

>member
-1 MKEIYGIISGME
+1 MKEVYGIISGME

-18 TVNENGICFCNKEEL
+18 IVNENGICFCNKEEL

-73 ILYSSLKEAGLS
+73 ILYSSLKEASLS

-126 GNLGL
+126 GKLGL

-267 LSAWNNSK
+267 LAAWNNSK
-275 QIQGDIK
+275 QIQGDTK
-282 MPEQNNILQYIN
+282 MPEQNNISQYIN

-312 TFLAKKIAEGMNAEI
+312 TFLAKKIAEGMNAKI

-369 KKAVIASTVS
+369 KMAILNQTGVERQGSDNFEEAWKSLVEKLDEVNVIDIPLLSGKGTFPIELNEYGTGLASRTYKTETRDEWIPGKSKFFNKDQLYNIYKGLPGTPAEGHDNYRKAVV
-379 TDNNFFEGL
+379 
-388 DDNANVWKVSLEGT
+388 KKMK
-402 GDNPTR
+402 
-408 RDCLANGYIRIGWD
+408 
-422 EYGDVDFEDFND
+422 EDFGLKD
-434 YTKGGKTVLKA
+434 Y
-445 FVYGMKPGDIVVSCF
+445 I
-460 SENETDA
+460 E
-467 IGIIT
+467 
-472 GDYEYREEGGAYP
+472 
-485 RYRTVKWL
+485 
-493 VKDIRENIR
+493 
-502 EKNNNKALTLSS
+502 
-514 VYKLSISVP
+514 
-523 DIIEIV
+523 IIEN
-529 KKYLEPKTKSNI
+529 KSDSKN

-574 LDENGKQKGIVNTQ
+574 LDEDGKQKGIVNTQ

-636 KEVTAEESAENMNIG
+636 KEVTAEESAENMNLG

-688 DKLWNLK
+688 DKLWDLK

>member
-1 MKEIYGIISGME
+1 MKEVYGIISGME

-18 TVNENGICFCNKEEL
+18 IVNENGICFCNKEEL

-109 NRGNKREDRIKL
+109 NRGNKRENRIKL

-126 GNLGL
+126 GKLGL

-267 LSAWNNSK
+267 LAAWNNSK
-275 QIQGDIK
+275 QIQGDTK
-282 MPEQNNILQYIN
+282 MPEQNNISQYIN

-312 TFLAKKIAEGMNAEI
+312 TFLAKKIAEGMNAKI

-369 KKAVIASTVS
+369 KMAILNQTGVERQGSDNFEEAWKSLVEKLDEVNVIDIPLLSGKGTFPIELNEYGTGLASRTYKTETRDEWIPGKSKFFNKDQLYNIYKGLPGTPAEGHDNYRKAVV
-379 TDNNFFEGL
+379 
-388 DDNANVWKVSLEGT
+388 KKMK
-402 GDNPTR
+402 
-408 RDCLANGYIRIGWD
+408 
-422 EYGDVDFEDFND
+422 EDFGLKD
-434 YTKGGKTVLKA
+434 Y
-445 FVYGMKPGDIVVSCF
+445 I
-460 SENETDA
+460 E
-467 IGIIT
+467 
-472 GDYEYREEGGAYP
+472 
-485 RYRTVKWL
+485 
-493 VKDIRENIR
+493 
-502 EKNNNKALTLSS
+502 
-514 VYKLSISVP
+514 
-523 DIIEIV
+523 IIEN
-529 KKYLEPKTKSNI
+529 KSDSKN

-574 LDENGKQKGIVNTQ
+574 LDEDGKQKGIVNTQ

-636 KEVTAEESAENMNIG
+636 KEVTAEESAENMNLG

-688 DKLWNLK
+688 DKLWDLK

>member
-1 MKEIYGIISGME
+1 ME

-126 GNLGL
+126 GKLGL

-267 LSAWNNSK
+267 LAAWNNSK
-275 QIQGDIK
+275 QIQGDTK
-282 MPEQNNILQYIN
+282 MPEQNNISQYIN

-312 TFLAKKIAEGMNAEI
+312 TFLAKKIAEGMNAKI
-327 GFCQFHPSYD
+327 DFCQFHPSYD

-369 KKAVIASTVS
+369 KMAILNQTGVERQGSDNFEEAWKSLVEKLDEVNVIDIPLLSGKGTFPIELNEYGTGLASRTYKTETRDEWIPGKSKFFNKDQLYNIYKGLPGTPAEGHDNYRKAVV
-379 TDNNFFEGL
+379 
-388 DDNANVWKVSLEGT
+388 KKMK
-402 GDNPTR
+402 
-408 RDCLANGYIRIGWD
+408 
-422 EYGDVDFEDFND
+422 EDFGLKD
-434 YTKGGKTVLKA
+434 Y
-445 FVYGMKPGDIVVSCF
+445 I
-460 SENETDA
+460 E
-467 IGIIT
+467 
-472 GDYEYREEGGAYP
+472 
-485 RYRTVKWL
+485 
-493 VKDIRENIR
+493 
-502 EKNNNKALTLSS
+502 
-514 VYKLSISVP
+514 
-523 DIIEIV
+523 IIEN
-529 KKYLEPKTKSNI
+529 KSDSKN

-574 LDENGKQKGIVNTQ
+574 LDEDGKQKGIVNTQ

-636 KEVTAEESAENMNIG
+636 KEVTAEESAENMNLG

-688 DKLWNLK
+688 DKLWDLK

>member
-126 GNLGL
+126 GKLGL

-160 EEDYDKLWNLFE
+160 EENYDKLWNLFE

-267 LSAWNNSK
+267 LAAWNNSK
-275 QIQGDIK
+275 QIQGDTK
-282 MPEQNNILQYIN
+282 MPEQNNISQYIN

-312 TFLAKKIAEGMNAEI
+312 TFLAKKIAEGMNAKI

-369 KKAVIASTVS
+369 KMAILNQTGVERQGSDNFEEAWKSLVEKLDEVNVIDIPLLSGKGTFPIELNEYGTGLASRTYKTETRDEWIPGKSKFFNKDQLYNIYKGLPGTPAEGHDNYRKAVV
-379 TDNNFFEGL
+379 
-388 DDNANVWKVSLEGT
+388 KKMK
-402 GDNPTR
+402 
-408 RDCLANGYIRIGWD
+408 
-422 EYGDVDFEDFND
+422 EDFGLKD
-434 YTKGGKTVLKA
+434 Y
-445 FVYGMKPGDIVVSCF
+445 I
-460 SENETDA
+460 E
-467 IGIIT
+467 
-472 GDYEYREEGGAYP
+472 
-485 RYRTVKWL
+485 
-493 VKDIRENIR
+493 
-502 EKNNNKALTLSS
+502 
-514 VYKLSISVP
+514 
-523 DIIEIV
+523 IIEN
-529 KKYLEPKTKSNI
+529 KSDSKN

-574 LDENGKQKGIVNTQ
+574 LDEDGKQKGIVNTQ

-636 KEVTAEESAENMNIG
+636 KEVTAEESAENMNLG

>member
-1 MKEIYGIISGME
+1 ME

-126 GNLGL
+126 GKLGL

-267 LSAWNNSK
+267 LAAWNNSK
-275 QIQGDIK
+275 QIQGDTK
-282 MPEQNNILQYIN
+282 MPEQNNISQYIN

-312 TFLAKKIAEGMNAEI
+312 TFLAKKIAEGMNAKI

-369 KKAVIASTVS
+369 KKAILNQTGVEKQGS
-379 TDNNFFEGL
+379 DNFEEAWGKL
-388 DDNANVWKVSLEGT
+388 LE
-402 GDNPTR
+402 
-408 RDCLANGYIRIGWD
+408 YIRS
-422 EYGDVDFEDFND
+422 EMSE
-434 YTKGGKTVLKA
+434 GK
-445 FVYGMKPGDIVVSCF
+445 
-460 SENETDA
+460 
-467 IGIIT
+467 
-472 GDYEYREEGGAYP
+472 
-485 RYRTVKWL
+485 L
-493 VKDIRENIR
+493 VKIGNWDYS
-502 EKNNNKALTLSS
+502 LSS
-514 VYKLSISVP
+514 KDSLKYQSVG
-523 DIIEIV
+523 
-529 KKYLEPKTKSNI
+529 TKSNYSFTI
-541 QKPFVFIIDE
+541 TKENVYLAYQNKKGRPSGLFQKEMIDIVTFMKERFTLTPYSENNIKQEKNFVFIIDE

-561 GELFFSIDPGYRG
+561 GELFLSIDPGYRG
-574 LDENGKQKGIVNTQ
+574 SKGKVKTQYANMLDE
-588 YQNLLTGTSDIFAN
+588 AN
-602 GFFIPENVYI
+602 EFDDVLGVRDDYGWFFIPENVYI

-636 KEVTAEESAENMNIG
+636 KEVTAEESAENMNLG

-657 MTRMNEAISKT
+657 MTQMNEAISKT

>member
-126 GNLGL
+126 GKLGL

-267 LSAWNNSK
+267 LAAWNNSK
-275 QIQGDIK
+275 QIQGDTK
-282 MPEQNNILQYIN
+282 MPEQKNISQYIN

-312 TFLAKKIAEGMNAEI
+312 TFLAKKIAEGMNAKI

-369 KKAVIASTVS
+369 KKAILNQTGVEKQGSDNFEEAWKSLVEKLDEVNVIDIPLLSGKGTFPIEL
-379 TDNNFFEGL
+379 NEY
-388 DDNANVWKVSLEGT
+388 GT
-402 GDNPTR
+402 GLASRTYKTETRDEWIPGKSKFFNKDQLYNIYKGLPGTHAEGHDNYR
-408 RDCLANGYIRIGWD
+408 KA
-422 EYGDVDFEDFND
+422 VVKKMKEDFGLKD
-434 YTKGGKTVLKA
+434 Y
-445 FVYGMKPGDIVVSCF
+445 I
-460 SENETDA
+460 E
-467 IGIIT
+467 
-472 GDYEYREEGGAYP
+472 
-485 RYRTVKWL
+485 
-493 VKDIRENIR
+493 
-502 EKNNNKALTLSS
+502 
-514 VYKLSISVP
+514 
-523 DIIEIV
+523 IIEN
-529 KKYLEPKTKSNI
+529 KSDSKN

-574 LDENGKQKGIVNTQ
+574 LDEDGKQKGIVNTQ

-636 KEVTAEESAENMNIG
+636 KEVTAEESAENMNLG

-688 DKLWNLK
+688 DKLWDLK
-695 LSSLITEYLRGMDDD
+695 LSSLITEYLRGMDND

>member
-1 MKEIYGIISGME
+1 ME

-18 TVNENGICFCNKEEL
+18 IVNENGICFCNKEEL

-126 GNLGL
+126 GKLGL

-267 LSAWNNSK
+267 LAAWNNSK
-275 QIQGDIK
+275 QIQGDTK
-282 MPEQNNILQYIN
+282 MPEQNNISQYIN

-312 TFLAKKIAEGMNAEI
+312 TFLAKKIAEGMNAKI

-369 KKAVIASTVS
+369 KMAILNQTGVERQGS
-379 TDNNFFEGL
+379 DNFEEAWGKL
-388 DDNANVWKVSLEGT
+388 LE
-402 GDNPTR
+402 
-408 RDCLANGYIRIGWD
+408 YIRS
-422 EYGDVDFEDFND
+422 EMSE
-434 YTKGGKTVLKA
+434 GK
-445 FVYGMKPGDIVVSCF
+445 
-460 SENETDA
+460 
-467 IGIIT
+467 
-472 GDYEYREEGGAYP
+472 
-485 RYRTVKWL
+485 L
-493 VKDIRENIR
+493 VKIGNWDYS
-502 EKNNNKALTLSS
+502 LSS
-514 VYKLSISVP
+514 KDSLKYQSVG
-523 DIIEIV
+523 
-529 KKYLEPKTKSNI
+529 TKSNYSFTI
-541 QKPFVFIIDE
+541 TKENVYLAYQNKKGRPSGLFQKEMIDIVTFMKERFTLTPYSENNIKQEKNFVFIIDE

-574 LDENGKQKGIVNTQ
+574 SKGKVKTQYANMLDE
-588 YQNLLTGTSDIFAN
+588 AN
-602 GFFIPENVYI
+602 EFDDVLGVRDDYGWFFIPENVYI

-636 KEVTAEESAENMNIG
+636 KEVTAEESAENMNLG

-688 DKLWNLK
+688 DKLWDLK

>member
-18 TVNENGICFCNKEEL
+18 IVNENGICFCNKEEL

-126 GNLGL
+126 GKLGL

-267 LSAWNNSK
+267 LAAWNNSK
-275 QIQGDIK
+275 QIQGDTK
-282 MPEQNNILQYIN
+282 MPEQNNISQYIN

-312 TFLAKKIAEGMNAEI
+312 TFLAKKIAEGMNAKI

-369 KKAVIASTVS
+369 KMAILNQTGVERQGS
-379 TDNNFFEGL
+379 DNFEEAWGKL
-388 DDNANVWKVSLEGT
+388 LE
-402 GDNPTR
+402 
-408 RDCLANGYIRIGWD
+408 YIRS
-422 EYGDVDFEDFND
+422 EMSE
-434 YTKGGKTVLKA
+434 GK
-445 FVYGMKPGDIVVSCF
+445 
-460 SENETDA
+460 
-467 IGIIT
+467 
-472 GDYEYREEGGAYP
+472 
-485 RYRTVKWL
+485 L
-493 VKDIRENIR
+493 VKIGNWDYS
-502 EKNNNKALTLSS
+502 LSS
-514 VYKLSISVP
+514 KDSLKYQSVG
-523 DIIEIV
+523 
-529 KKYLEPKTKSNI
+529 TKSNYSFTI
-541 QKPFVFIIDE
+541 TKENVYLAYQNKKGRPSGLFQKEMIDIVTFMKERFTLTPYSENNIKQEKNFVFIIDE

-574 LDENGKQKGIVNTQ
+574 PKGKVKTQYANMLDE
-588 YQNLLTGTSDIFAN
+588 AN
-602 GFFIPENVYI
+602 EFDDVLGVRDDYGWFFIPENVYI

-636 KEVTAEESAENMNIG
+636 KEVTAEESAENMNLG

>member
-18 TVNENGICFCNKEEL
+18 IVNENGICFCNKEEL

-126 GNLGL
+126 GKLGL

-254 DKEIKEKSIPEFS
+254 DNEIKEKSIPEFS

-312 TFLAKKIAEGMNAEI
+312 TFLAKKIAEGMNAKI

-369 KKAVIASTVS
+369 KMAILNQTGVERQGSDNFEEAWKSLVEKLDEVNVIDIPLLSGKGTFPIELNEYGTGLASRTYKTETRDEWIPGKSKFFNKDQLYNIYKGLPGTPAEGHDNYRKAVV
-379 TDNNFFEGL
+379 
-388 DDNANVWKVSLEGT
+388 KKMK
-402 GDNPTR
+402 
-408 RDCLANGYIRIGWD
+408 
-422 EYGDVDFEDFND
+422 EDFGLKD
-434 YTKGGKTVLKA
+434 Y
-445 FVYGMKPGDIVVSCF
+445 I
-460 SENETDA
+460 E
-467 IGIIT
+467 
-472 GDYEYREEGGAYP
+472 
-485 RYRTVKWL
+485 
-493 VKDIRENIR
+493 
-502 EKNNNKALTLSS
+502 
-514 VYKLSISVP
+514 
-523 DIIEIV
+523 IIEN
-529 KKYLEPKTKSNI
+529 KSDSKN

-574 LDENGKQKGIVNTQ
+574 LDEDGKQKGIVNTQ

-636 KEVTAEESAENMNIG
+636 KEVTAEESAENMNLG

-688 DKLWNLK
+688 DKLWDLK

-725 TPNN
+725 TPNK

>member
-1 MKEIYGIISGME
+1 ME

-126 GNLGL
+126 GKLGL

-267 LSAWNNSK
+267 LAAWNNSK
-275 QIQGDIK
+275 QIQGDTK
-282 MPEQNNILQYIN
+282 MPEQNNISQYIN

-312 TFLAKKIAEGMNAEI
+312 TFLAKKIAEGMNAKI

-369 KKAVIASTVS
+369 KMAILNQTGVERQGSDNFEEAWKSLVEKLDEVNVIDIPLLSGKGTFPIELNEYGTGLASRTYKTETRDEWIPGKSKFFNKDQLYNIYKGLPGTPAEGHDNYRKAVV
-379 TDNNFFEGL
+379 
-388 DDNANVWKVSLEGT
+388 KKMK
-402 GDNPTR
+402 
-408 RDCLANGYIRIGWD
+408 
-422 EYGDVDFEDFND
+422 EDFGLKD
-434 YTKGGKTVLKA
+434 Y
-445 FVYGMKPGDIVVSCF
+445 I
-460 SENETDA
+460 E
-467 IGIIT
+467 
-472 GDYEYREEGGAYP
+472 
-485 RYRTVKWL
+485 
-493 VKDIRENIR
+493 
-502 EKNNNKALTLSS
+502 
-514 VYKLSISVP
+514 
-523 DIIEIV
+523 IIEN
-529 KKYLEPKTKSNI
+529 KSDSKN

-574 LDENGKQKGIVNTQ
+574 LDEDGKQKGIVNTQ

-636 KEVTAEESAENMNIG
+636 KEVTAEESAENMNLG

-688 DKLWNLK
+688 DKLWDLK

>member
-18 TVNENGICFCNKEEL
+18 NVNENGICSCNEEEL
-33 NMTNPKDFDGERTE
+33 NMTNPEDFRGERTE

-126 GNLGL
+126 GKLGL
-131 KNRLSDNEQFL
+131 KNGLSDNEQFL

-219 KNNTDLLEEYGIKVP
+219 KNNTDLLSEYGIKVP
-234 SQLSGKEYLSLLNKV
+234 TQLSGKEYISILNQLKS
-249 TEKIQ
+249 KMSN
-254 DKEIKEKSIPEFS
+254 KEIKEKSIPEFS
-267 LSAWNNSK
+267 LAAWNNTK
-275 QIQGDIK
+275 QIQGDTK
-282 MPEQNNILQYIN
+282 MPEQNNISQYIN

-312 TFLAKKIAEGMNAEI
+312 TFLAKKIAEAMNAEI

-369 KKAVIASTVS
+369 KKAILNQTGVERQGSDNFEEAWKSLVEKLDEVNVIDIPLLSGKGTFPIEL
-379 TDNNFFEGL
+379 NEY
-388 DDNANVWKVSLEGT
+388 GT
-402 GDNPTR
+402 GLASRTYKTETRDEWIPGKSKFFNKDQLYNIYKGLPGTPAEGHDNYR
-408 RDCLANGYIRIGWD
+408 KA
-422 EYGDVDFEDFND
+422 VVKKMKEDFGLKD
-434 YTKGGKTVLKA
+434 Y
-445 FVYGMKPGDIVVSCF
+445 I
-460 SENETDA
+460 E
-467 IGIIT
+467 
-472 GDYEYREEGGAYP
+472 
-485 RYRTVKWL
+485 
-493 VKDIRENIR
+493 
-502 EKNNNKALTLSS
+502 
-514 VYKLSISVP
+514 
-523 DIIEIV
+523 IIEN
-529 KKYLEPKTKSNI
+529 KSDSKN

-574 LDENGKQKGIVNTQ
+574 LDEDGKQKGIVNTQ

-636 KEVTAEESAENMNIG
+636 KEVTAEESAENMNLG

-688 DKLWNLK
+688 DKLWDLK

>member
-1 MKEIYGIISGME
+1 ME

-126 GNLGL
+126 GKLGL

-254 DKEIKEKSIPEFS
+254 DNEIKEKSIPEFS
-267 LSAWNNSK
+267 LAAWNNSK
-275 QIQGDIK
+275 QIQGDTK
-282 MPEQNNILQYIN
+282 MPEQNNISQYIN

-312 TFLAKKIAEGMNAEI
+312 TFLAKKIAEGMNAKI

-337 YTDFVEGLRP
+337 YNDFVEGLRP

-369 KKAVIASTVS
+369 KMAILNQTGVERQGS
-379 TDNNFFEGL
+379 DNFEEAWGKL
-388 DDNANVWKVSLEGT
+388 LE
-402 GDNPTR
+402 
-408 RDCLANGYIRIGWD
+408 YIRS
-422 EYGDVDFEDFND
+422 EMSE
-434 YTKGGKTVLKA
+434 GK
-445 FVYGMKPGDIVVSCF
+445 
-460 SENETDA
+460 
-467 IGIIT
+467 
-472 GDYEYREEGGAYP
+472 
-485 RYRTVKWL
+485 L
-493 VKDIRENIR
+493 VKIGNWDYS
-502 EKNNNKALTLSS
+502 LSS
-514 VYKLSISVP
+514 KDSLKYQSVG
-523 DIIEIV
+523 
-529 KKYLEPKTKSNI
+529 TKSNYSFTI
-541 QKPFVFIIDE
+541 TKENVYLAYQNKKGRPSGLFQKEMIDIVTFMKERFTLTPYSENNIKQEKNFVFIIDE

-574 LDENGKQKGIVNTQ
+574 SKGKVKTQYANMLDE
-588 YQNLLTGTSDIFAN
+588 AN
-602 GFFIPENVYI
+602 EFDDVLGVRDDYGWFFIPENVYI

-636 KEVTAEESAENMNIG
+636 KEVTAEESAENMNLG

-688 DKLWNLK
+688 DKLWDLK

>member
-1 MKEIYGIISGME
+1 ME

-18 TVNENGICFCNKEEL
+18 IVNENGICFCNKEEL

-126 GNLGL
+126 GKLGL

-267 LSAWNNSK
+267 LAAWNNSK
-275 QIQGDIK
+275 QIQGDTK

-312 TFLAKKIAEGMNAEI
+312 TFLAKKIAEGMNAKI

-369 KKAVIASTVS
+369 KMAILNQTGVERQGSDNFEEAWKSLVEKLDEVNVIDIPLLSGKGTFPIELNEYGTGLASRTYKTETRDEWIPGKSKFFNKDQLYNIYKGLPGTPAEGHDNYRKAVV
-379 TDNNFFEGL
+379 
-388 DDNANVWKVSLEGT
+388 KKMK
-402 GDNPTR
+402 
-408 RDCLANGYIRIGWD
+408 
-422 EYGDVDFEDFND
+422 EDFGLKD
-434 YTKGGKTVLKA
+434 Y
-445 FVYGMKPGDIVVSCF
+445 I
-460 SENETDA
+460 E
-467 IGIIT
+467 
-472 GDYEYREEGGAYP
+472 
-485 RYRTVKWL
+485 
-493 VKDIRENIR
+493 
-502 EKNNNKALTLSS
+502 
-514 VYKLSISVP
+514 
-523 DIIEIV
+523 IIEN
-529 KKYLEPKTKSNI
+529 KSDSKN

-574 LDENGKQKGIVNTQ
+574 LDEDGKQKGIVNTQ

-636 KEVTAEESAENMNIG
+636 KEVTAEESAENMNLG

-688 DKLWNLK
+688 DKLWDLK

>member
-1 MKEIYGIISGME
+1 ME

-126 GNLGL
+126 GKLGL

-267 LSAWNNSK
+267 LAAWNNTK
-275 QIQGDIK
+275 QIQGDTK
-282 MPEQNNILQYIN
+282 MPEQNNISQYIN

-312 TFLAKKIAEGMNAEI
+312 TFLAKKIAEGMNAKI

-369 KKAVIASTVS
+369 KMAILNQTGVERQGSDNFEEAWKSLVEKLDEVNVIDIPLLSGKGTFPIELNEYGTGLASRTYKTETRDEWIPGKSKFFNKDQLYNIYKGLPGTPAEGHDNYRKAVV
-379 TDNNFFEGL
+379 
-388 DDNANVWKVSLEGT
+388 KKMK
-402 GDNPTR
+402 
-408 RDCLANGYIRIGWD
+408 
-422 EYGDVDFEDFND
+422 EDFGLKD
-434 YTKGGKTVLKA
+434 Y
-445 FVYGMKPGDIVVSCF
+445 I
-460 SENETDA
+460 E
-467 IGIIT
+467 
-472 GDYEYREEGGAYP
+472 
-485 RYRTVKWL
+485 
-493 VKDIRENIR
+493 
-502 EKNNNKALTLSS
+502 
-514 VYKLSISVP
+514 
-523 DIIEIV
+523 IIEN
-529 KKYLEPKTKSNI
+529 KSDSKN

-574 LDENGKQKGIVNTQ
+574 LDEDGKQKGIVNTQ

-636 KEVTAEESAENMNIG
+636 KEVTAEESAENMNLG

-710 NSKYDRIKDAYFGNE
+710 NSKYDRIKDAYFGSE